1 MVGGWSRATSSL
13 FPSFITVINI
23 IVKILPQM
31 TQSGRGG
38 GVNGDREKVTSC
50 RLYAAKILC
59 SAKSLSCKADV
70 PQQ

>member
-1 MVGGWSRATSSL
+1 MGGPEQLL
-13 FPSFITVINI
+13 FSSFITVINI

-31 TQSGRGG
+31 MQRGAG
-38 GVNGDREKVTSC
+38 GWMNGDREKVTSC

-59 SAKSLSCKADV
+59 PAKSSSSHKTDV